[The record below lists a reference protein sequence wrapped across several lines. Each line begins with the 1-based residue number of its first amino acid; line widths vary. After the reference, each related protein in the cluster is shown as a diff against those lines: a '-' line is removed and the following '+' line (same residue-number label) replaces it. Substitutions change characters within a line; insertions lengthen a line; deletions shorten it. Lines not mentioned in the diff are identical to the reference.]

1 MPVYLPPRRGISHSQ
16 ALAEARVYATADDP
30 ELLTLALYHSAFKAP
45 VYVVC
50 DYQDLVATIEA
61 DAPADAGLTVRFKA
75 LPLRVTLPEE
85 TDTNRSPTAQIEL
98 DNVMRQLSPYL
109 RLAAA
114 SREPVVLI
122 ARTYLA
128 SDTSAPHDMPP
139 LRLELTSASTDGT
152 NVAVQAGYGDIVNFP
167 FPALS
172 YQPEDF
178 PGLAA
183 AQ

>member
-30 ELLTLALYHSAFKAP
+30 ELLTLALYHSAFDAP

-50 DYQDLVATIEA
+50 DYQDLDATLEA
-61 DAPADAGLTVRFKA
+61 DAPVSGGQTVTFKA
-75 LPLRVTLPEE
+75 VPVRVTLPEE
-85 TDTNRSPTAQIEL
+85 TDENRTPTARIQI

-109 RLAAA
+109 RLAAS
-114 SREPVVLI
+114 SRESVVLI

-128 SDTSAPHDMPP
+128 SDTAAPHDMPP
-139 LRLELTSASTDGT
+139 LRLELTSAATDGT
-152 NVAVQAGYGDIVNFP
+152 NVTASAGYGDIVNFP
-167 FPALS
+167 FPAVS
-172 YQPEDF
+172 YLPEHF

>member
-1 MPVYLPPRRGISHSQ
+1 MLIYLPPRRGISHSQ

-30 ELLTLALYHSAFKAP
+30 ELLTLALYHSAFDAP

-50 DYQDLVATIEA
+50 DYEDLVATIEA
-61 DAPADAGLTVRFKA
+61 GAPADAGQTVTFKA
-75 LPLRVTLPEE
+75 LPVRVTLPEE
-85 TDTNRSPTAQIEL
+85 TDDNRSPTAQIEI

-114 SREPVVLI
+114 SREPVVMMV
-122 ARTYLA
+122 RTYLA

-139 LRLELTSASTDGT
+139 LRLELTSASSNGT
-152 NVAVQAGYGDIVNFP
+152 NVTAQAGYGDVVNFP
-167 FPALS
+167 FPAAAYLV
-172 YQPEDF
+172 EHF